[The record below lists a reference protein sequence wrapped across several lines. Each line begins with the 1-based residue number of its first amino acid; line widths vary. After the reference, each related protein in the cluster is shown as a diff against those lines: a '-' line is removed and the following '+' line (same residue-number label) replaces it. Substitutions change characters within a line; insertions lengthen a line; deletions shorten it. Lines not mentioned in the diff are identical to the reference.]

1 MKKFRDTIGLT
12 FLLGALIGAI
22 EGFSL
27 LVFGHYGFREPGWGL
42 LDMQFQYGLLALAF
56 LPFAWL
62 IPKLL
67 RLPYKTATDVS
78 SWAFLGFSWIIA
90 NWWIHG
96 EFIRGK
102 SIFSPLSLSLVLI
115 SVALVF
121 VLHFAIRKI
130 ASQSAKSLFGALLA
144 ALILAPIL
152 AQSNH
157 KSQSPPTSVQAS
169 NADKP
174 DVTVV
179 VIDTLRADHL
189 GTYGYQRA
197 DGEQTSP
204 FIDSLAETGL
214 VFENTWSQA
223 SWTRPSMASLHSGL
237 FCSGHAV
244 NESNNILPDDV
255 ITMAEMAYQSG
266 YRTGGFSANG
276 QVSITFGFDQGF
288 EQLWTIGVDRTLQS
302 YSRWGELQHFIVN
315 KVMRGNL
322 WDGKD
327 DAALVNA
334 ETFEWL
340 DSIADDTRPKFTY
353 VHYID
358 PHTPYMPPE
367 GKWPFAGEPEDLVP
381 LKEFVGVGRI
391 TPEFPF
397 GVFPDPGKDLVDRVI
412 RNYDAEIRYV
422 DGEFGKLVDKLRE
435 QGLLDANDWLIL
447 TADHGEEFYE
457 RGRWGHGHSLFEDQ
471 VHVPLIVWG
480 PGVDGGKRQAQE
492 VNLLDVHATLAEIFD
507 YKTERQFPSIS
518 LLPLGDG
525 ELHEDEENT
534 RFLYSERL
542 QGANHLFAVRKD
554 FQKLIMRPDE
564 FLTDETTGER
574 LDFYMQ
580 FDLRENPGEYPGF
593 DFRDLL
599 DGNNELQRQLQIFQV
614 GEDSDLRALMEYVQ
628 INRRFIGAVQGASA
642 DLSPETI
649 QLLIELGYMDK
660 DHNFILGNH

>member
-237 FCSGHAV
+237 FCSG
-244 NESNNILPDDV
+244 
-255 ITMAEMAYQSG
+255 
-266 YRTGGFSANG
+266 
-276 QVSITFGFDQGF
+276 
-288 EQLWTIGVDRTLQS
+288 
-302 YSRWGELQHFIVN
+302 
-315 KVMRGNL
+315 
-322 WDGKD
+322 
-327 DAALVNA
+327 
-334 ETFEWL
+334 
-340 DSIADDTRPKFTY
+340 
-353 VHYID
+353 
-358 PHTPYMPPE
+358 
-367 GKWPFAGEPEDLVP
+367 
-381 LKEFVGVGRI
+381 
-391 TPEFPF
+391 
-397 GVFPDPGKDLVDRVI
+397 
-412 RNYDAEIRYV
+412 
-422 DGEFGKLVDKLRE
+422 
-435 QGLLDANDWLIL
+435 
-447 TADHGEEFYE
+447 
-457 RGRWGHGHSLFEDQ
+457 
-471 VHVPLIVWG
+471 
-480 PGVDGGKRQAQE
+480 
-492 VNLLDVHATLAEIFD
+492 
-507 YKTERQFPSIS
+507 
-518 LLPLGDG
+518 
-525 ELHEDEENT
+525 
-534 RFLYSERL
+534 
-542 QGANHLFAVRKD
+542 
-554 FQKLIMRPDE
+554 
-564 FLTDETTGER
+564 
-574 LDFYMQ
+574 
-580 FDLRENPGEYPGF
+580 
-593 DFRDLL
+593 
-599 DGNNELQRQLQIFQV
+599 
-614 GEDSDLRALMEYVQ
+614 
-628 INRRFIGAVQGASA
+628 
-642 DLSPETI
+642 
-649 QLLIELGYMDK
+649 
-660 DHNFILGNH
+660 